1 MWKRL
6 STLLAASLLLATI
19 AACQNGNGT
28 PDDKSDDMA
37 KASQEMDKKT
47 ETAKKKWDE
56 EKKKEKAE
64 ERAKKEMD
72 SAKKSGTIVE
82 VAAKAGN
89 FNTLVAAIKA
99 AGLVDTLSGDGP
111 FTVFAPTDAAFKKLP
126 SGTLDKLL
134 KPANKGK
141 LQSILTYHVLAGKVM
156 AKDVEPGMVST
167 VEGSDAELAVSD
179 GSVTYA
185 GATVTTTDIKASNGV
200 IHVIDTVVMP
210 PKDDDSM

>member
-6 STLLAASLLLATI
+6 STVLAASLLLATV
-19 AACQNGNGT
+19 AACQNGKGT
-28 PDDKSDDMA
+28 PDDQSDEMA
-37 KASQEMDKKT
+37 KASQEMDKKKKSG
-47 ETAKKKWDE
+47 EKKWDE
-56 EKKKEKAE
+56 EKKKAE
-64 ERAKKEMD
+64 ETAKKEMD
-72 SAKKSGTIVE
+72 KAKKGGTIVE
-82 VAAKAGN
+82 VAAKAGD
-89 FNTLVAAIKA
+89 FNTLVSAIKA

-126 SGTLDKLL
+126 EGTLDSLL

-141 LQSILTYHVLAGKVM
+141 LQSILTYHVLSGKVM
-156 AKDVEPGMVST
+156 AADVEPGMVST

-185 GATVTTTDIKASNGV
+185 GATVTKTDIKASNGV